1 MIFMSERL
9 VYSGWLKLYKRLIG
23 NKEYEILKNH
33 DAVSAIVLNEFDEIL
48 LVKQFR
54 PSVMRETLEIP
65 AGVLDITGEPE
76 ESCIIRELEE
86 ETALKVEKN
95 NLQRI
100 VSYKPILGF
109 SASNMTIFKT
119 RIKKDDFNSSKIKD
133 VDVTEGIW
141 LSFEELED
149 KINSG
154 EIVDDKTIMSYFHLK
169 SSN

>member
-1 MIFMSERL
+1 MNERL
-9 VYSGWLKLYKRLIG
+9 VYSGWLKLFKRLIG

-65 AGVLDITGEPE
+65 AGVLDITGESE
-76 ESCIIRELEE
+76 EACIIRELEE
-86 ETALKVEKN
+86 ETALKVEQD

-109 SASNMTIFKT
+109 STSNMTIFKT
-119 RIKKDDFNSSKIKD
+119 KIKKEEFNSNEIKD
-133 VDVTEGIW
+133 ADVTEGMWISIDA
-141 LSFEELED
+141 LEE

-154 EIVDDKTIMSYFHLK
+154 EIIDDKTIMSYFYIK
-169 SSN
+169 SII

>member
-1 MIFMSERL
+1 MSERI
-9 VYSGWLKLYKRLIG
+9 VYSGWMKLYKRLIG

-33 DAVSAIVLNEFDEIL
+33 DAVSAIVLNEFNEIL

-65 AGVLDITGEPE
+65 AGVLDVKGESE
-76 ESCIIRELEE
+76 KACIVRELEE
-86 ETALKVEKN
+86 ETALEVEED

-119 RIKKDDFNSSKIKD
+119 TVKKEEFNSSKIKD
-133 VDVTEGIW
+133 VDVIEGTW
-141 LSFEELED
+141 LSFKVLED

-154 EIVDDKTIMSYFHLK
+154 EIIDDKTIMSYFYLK
-169 SSN
+169 SSI

>member
-1 MIFMSERL
+1 MSERL

-33 DAVSAIVLNEFDEIL
+33 DAVSAMVLNEFDEIL

-149 KINSG
+149 
-154 EIVDDKTIMSYFHLK
+154 
-169 SSN
+169 

>member
-1 MIFMSERL
+1 MSERI
-9 VYSGWLKLYKRLIG
+9 VYSGWMKLYKRLIG

-33 DAVSAIVLNEFDEIL
+33 DAVSAIVLNEFNEIL

-65 AGVLDITGEPE
+65 AGVLDVKGESE
-76 ESCIIRELEE
+76 KACIVRELEE
-86 ETALKVEKN
+86 ETALEVEED

-119 RIKKDDFNSSKIKD
+119 TVKKEEFNSSKIKD

-141 LSFEELED
+141 FSFQVLED
-149 KINSG
+149 KISSG
-154 EIVDDKTIMSYFHLK
+154 EIIDDKTIMSYFYLK
-169 SSN
+169 NSI